1 MRFART
7 KISFR
12 VLHELEHTI
21 VCLFLVFFS
30 SVTKLYR
37 VSSAGE
43 ISEGKKSIFGG
54 REGKKGEERN
64 SKDEICHV

>member
-1 MRFART
+1 M
-7 KISFR
+7 S
-12 VLHELEHTI
+12 VS
-21 VCLFLVFFS
+21 CFFG

-43 ISEGKKSIFGG
+43 SSEGKKNVFGG
-54 REGKKGEERN
+54 REGRKGEERN

>member
-1 MRFART
+1 M
-7 KISFR
+7 S
-12 VLHELEHTI
+12 VS
-21 VCLFLVFFS
+21 CFFG

-43 ISEGKKSIFGG
+43 SSEGKKNVFGG